1 MGGIAAQRKGKRG
14 EEELAA
20 ILQEYGYPAR
30 RGAPLNYGTEP
41 DISGLPGVHIEVK
54 RTERLNLSAALEQSK
69 KDALRFQDGLP
80 VVIHRANRQK
90 WRVTMDLETFISIYR
105 KAERKSNQ

>member
-1 MGGIAAQRKGKRG
+1 MGGITAQRKGKRG
-14 EEELAA
+14 EEELTA

-69 KDALRFQDGLP
+69 RDASRFQDGFP

-90 WRVTMDLETFISIYR
+90 WRVTMELEDFISLYR
-105 KAERKSNQ
+105 KGGY

>member
-1 MGGIAAQRKGKRG
+1 MGGITAQRKGKRG
-14 EEELAA
+14 EEELTA
-20 ILQEYGYPAR
+20 ILREYGFPAR

-41 DISGLPGVHIEVK
+41 DVSGLPGVHIEVK

-69 KDALRFQDGLP
+69 RDSQRFKDGLP

-90 WRVTMDLETFISIYR
+90 WRVTMELEDFISLYR
-105 KAERKSNQ
+105 KGE